1 MYTNQM
7 SEDVEHE
14 PMTLA
19 DAILPRRPRYVGTV
33 TMGPSYAAPYAAT
46 DAYVWDTLDEVEST
60 VRSATAGSG
69 VRARVAEWDDDG
81 AARAGHFDDSGTP
94 CADEVT
100 VWFTDNTPGALEF
113 LERDGGLA
121 RRAFLGPRGGFHV
134 ED

>member
-1 MYTNQM
+1 MRTTTN
-7 SEDVEHE
+7 
-14 PMTLA
+14 
-19 DAILPRRPRYVGTV
+19 RPRYVGTV
-33 TMGPSYAAPYAAT
+33 TMGSSYSAPYAAT
-46 DAYVWDTLDEVEST
+46 DAYVWDTLADIEDT
-60 VRSATAGSG
+60 VRSASAGRG

-81 AARAGHFDDSGTP
+81 AALAGHFDDSLTP
-94 CADEVT
+94 CADDVT